1 MQKRKSK
8 AKTAVVPWWLSD
20 GDEDCPHCGQ
30 PYIYEVEFRC
40 PSCDGPSCPHCKQV
54 HTEGHH
60 VCPSCVDSKDHADE
74 DHAHG

>member
-8 AKTAVVPWWLSD
+8 AKAAATPWWLHD

-40 PSCDGPSCPHCKQV
+40 PACDGPSCPHCKQL
-54 HTEGHH
+54 HAEGHH
-60 VCPSCVDSKDHADE
+60 VCPSCVEVSKE
-74 DHAHG
+74 RSHG

>member
-8 AKTAVVPWWLSD
+8 AKATVVPWWLND

-40 PSCDGPSCPHCKQV
+40 PACDGPGCPHCTQL
-54 HTEGHH
+54 HTEGHQ
-60 VCPSCVDSKDHADE
+60 VCPSCVESPE
-74 DHAHG
+74 NRAHG